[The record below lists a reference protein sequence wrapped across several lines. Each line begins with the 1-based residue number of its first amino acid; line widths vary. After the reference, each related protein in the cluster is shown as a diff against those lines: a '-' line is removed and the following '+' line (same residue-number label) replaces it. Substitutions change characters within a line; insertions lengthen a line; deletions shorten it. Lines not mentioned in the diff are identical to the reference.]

1 MGEQQVS
8 IKDPG
13 KENYIW
19 ASFYLFLVQVEL
31 QVIEEIQGHFSNSN
45 LTLKEI
51 VKVRSRTRTVQEGIY
66 YLQQRLAKRRKL
78 VEPQGGYASSHGP
91 TKEAHIGRI
100 EANVRRPGTVRN
112 SATQSSSSPS
122 KRSVPSKTTDSV
134 AADANNFST
143 ESIALKGHLSV
154 GRPSTYKVPS
164 GGVAGSYHSTIGAG
178 FTDCDLYG
186 VNLEGSQPHCSNA
199 HNVDAHYHTV
209 HHAELS
215 HHSDSTRMTEPSKQ
229 MPRDGHHGLVP
240 ETGHLQYPVNTPG
253 RHHTVPRAGSS
264 HYSANTKPGMDNPGV
279 PTASHSLSYPGTGSG
294 TSLHSTHQYPK
305 QSYTGSAREDPA
317 GHVIV
322 SQGNTVHPSS
332 IYNSPGYQP
341 SSSTRAD
348 RRVHASASGD
358 ARYVNLTDISGPDNQ
373 QFRSNGLS
381 KPLSTIERERLYDGK
396 SAIARQTLGSRT
408 EQFSSGM
415 EEGTHTRPP
424 NLSGATDESPNVS
437 SAGKTSQQHRSMSSE
452 HRRQFNTERIPS
464 AEEAA
469 KSRQA
474 QPSRLPYNNESNL
487 TSSKAAGHQA
497 NSGAEKHP
505 SPVPSRRTRNSAQ
518 KEETTVHQQPLQV
531 QIPGQSSKNDLPTKA
546 LPHAQGAFSQEA
558 NTPKQDSNVDRN
570 HCEMCNLQGKSICI
584 HCHLFVCGKCKEIY
598 NTDLCDVTKGKHRF
612 KDLKGTLE
620 SERKSELSSQHYDNM
635 NEGIGNGGKDWSCL
649 RCTFLNPPDHK
660 ICAMCA
666 TTRGLSTVELTQA
679 GSRVCRSCTFH
690 NKENATVCGTCH
702 RTLDLHNPETSV

>member
-19 ASFYLFLVQVEL
+19 ASFNLFLVQVEL
-31 QVIEEIQGHFSNSN
+31 QVMEEIQGHFSNSN

-51 VKVRSRTRTVQEGIY
+51 VKVRSRTLTVHEAID
-66 YLQQRLAKRRKL
+66 YLQQRLAKRQKRD
-78 VEPQGGYASSHGP
+78 EPQ
-91 TKEAHIGRI
+91 
-100 EANVRRPGTVRN
+100 ANVRRSGTVRN
-112 SATQSSSSPS
+112 SATQSSSSSSSSSSLS
-122 KRSVPSKTTDSV
+122 KRSVLSKTTDSG
-134 AADANNFST
+134 AADTNNFST
-143 ESIALKGHLSV
+143 ESVALMGHLSV
-154 GRPSTYKVPS
+154 GGPSKYTVPS
-164 GGVAGSYHSTIGAG
+164 GGVDRSYHSAIGAG

-186 VNLEGSQPHCSNA
+186 VNLEASQPHGSNA
-199 HNVDAHYHTV
+199 HNVDARYHTV
-209 HHAELS
+209 HHAGLS

-240 ETGHLQYPVNTPG
+240 ETGPLQYPVNTTG
-253 RHHTVPRAGSS
+253 GHHTVPRAGSS
-264 HYSANTKPGMDNPGV
+264 HYSANTKTGMDNPRV
-279 PTASHSLSYPGTGSG
+279 PTASHSRSYPGTRSG

-322 SQGNTVHPSS
+322 SQGNTVHPSC

-348 RRVHASASGD
+348 RRVHASASEDG
-358 ARYVNLTDISGPDNQ
+358 RYVNLTDISGSGNQ

-381 KPLSTIERERLYDGK
+381 KPLSTKERERLYDGN
-396 SAIARQTLGSRT
+396 SAIARQTRVSCT

-487 TSSKAAGHQA
+487 TSSKAAGHEA

-505 SPVPSRRTRNSAQ
+505 SPVPSRRTRNSEQ
-518 KEETTVHQQPLQV
+518 KEETTVHHQPLQV
-531 QIPGQSSKNDLPTKA
+531 QISGQSSQNDLPTKA
-546 LPHAQGAFSQEA
+546 VPHAQGAFSQEA

-570 HCEMCNLQGKSICI
+570 HCEMCDLQGKSICI
-584 HCHLFVCGKCKEIY
+584 HCHLFVCGKCKKIY
-598 NTDLCDVTKGKHRF
+598 NTDLCDATKEQHRF

-620 SERKSELSSQHYDNM
+620 SERKSELSSEHYDNM
-635 NEGIGNGGKDWSCL
+635 NEGIGNSRKDWSCL

-660 ICAMCA
+660 ICAICA
-666 TTRGLSTVELTQA
+666 TTRGLSAMELTKA

-690 NKENATVCGTCH
+690 NKENAKVCETCH
-702 RTLDLHNPETSV
+702 KTLDLHNSETSV